1 MKRILRY
8 FLILSFLSTTYIFG
22 QDSFDDKRHDN
33 HGRTSKTVQPKP
45 FNLQPLKRGVKTTPI
60 VTENKNF
67 QIPSIFN
74 RLQPDVKFKHTSIK
88 RQTGSSSIF
97 IKSTITEEAKQSM
110 SRTSNESTARS
121 YLSEIGPLLQIKD
134 ASNEFQLITENT
146 DAIGQSHLKM
156 QQVYKG
162 VKVHGAE
169 VIVHM
174 NASKNEF
181 SVNGKPSAT
190 PTTSVV
196 TPKISF
202 NNAITSIETDLDIK
216 LPSSTISKNG
226 FIIIPK
232 PVGEV
237 IFYPIDKELVL
248 AYHITVHADI
258 KDRWE
263 YFIDAQTGAVLHK
276 YYHTCTLVHE
286 LNTIEHSENTLVL
299 PPSSGSGQ
307 DLNGVTR
314 QLNTFN
320 TNGNNYM
327 IDVSK
332 PMYNASQSTMPDNPV
347 GGIMTLDLQNQIRD
361 ENTVIYH
368 VQSASSTW
376 NYPVAISAHYN
387 ASVAYDYF
395 LNTFNRNSINGA
407 GGTVFSFINV
417 VDDDGGGLDNAFWNG
432 TSMFYGNGRD
442 IFSPLAGS
450 LDVGGH
456 EMSHGVIQNTAGLVY
471 EYQSGAINESFAD
484 IFGTMIDRDDWKLGE
499 DIVNTQYFSSG
510 AMRDLSN
517 PNNGGNELGDI
528 GWQPKDMTEYY
539 TGSGDN
545 GGVHINSGIPNR
557 AYYLIA
563 TAIGKDKSEQIYYRT
578 LDTYLTANSQFIDLR
593 LGVIQAATDLHGVD
607 SQEVQEVINAFEAV
621 GILDGDATDTDNDI
635 PTVTGS
641 EFILSVDIRDEDP
654 NTLYISDTNGENYVP
669 LTTTKLSRKPSVADD
684 GSLAIYVTEDFTIN
698 AVSLDEN
705 NIEEFVISDEP
716 IWGAVSLSKDG
727 NRLAAVRNDV
737 EGVIFISDL
746 LTSESMAFEL
756 YNPTSADGVTTGEVL
771 YADALEWDYSGQ
783 YLIYDALNELNNA
796 NGSSIDYWD
805 VGSLRVWN
813 NQTNSFGDGNI
824 QKIFTNLPEGVSIG
838 NPSFA
843 KTSGNILA
851 FDLFDETDDSYE
863 VITANIETGI
873 VQTVYVNNKL
883 GFPNFSTNDNQL
895 LFDTYN
901 DGDEDI
907 AIIGLASDKMSP
919 QGAPS
924 VIVPNG
930 IWGIWYTVGERE
942 TASSE
947 KDITDFRFNVTNP
960 ASVGSINGTAIS
972 VSIPSNI
979 NPQSLVATFTHSQ
992 KSQVYIGDELQQ
1004 SGVNTND
1011 FSNPINY
1018 TVIGEDG
1025 SSKVYTVTLNG
1036 STTTDPNDDDGDGVA
1051 NDIDQCPNTISGTVV
1066 DFTGCP
1072 VFSLPSNNF
1081 SILAKG
1087 ESCASSNNGSISIN
1101 AQQNLSYS
1109 ASLNGSGVT
1118 KNQTFSSSTTFTS
1131 LQGGTYQ
1138 LCITVQGQN
1147 GYERCYDIVVEQP
1160 QELSVSGKV
1169 DTTSKSLTLQ
1179 MQGSERYF
1187 ITVNN
1192 EFFTTEEQEIEL
1204 QLQSNI
1210 NTISV
1215 TTAQDCQGVYEDV
1228 IDLSAKTIIYPNPVR
1243 TGKITVQLS
1252 APSKQVMHIQLN
1264 TFDGRTILMKTVEPG
1279 TTMVVL
1285 DADMLQNGIYLLSTS
1300 NELKTE
1306 TFKIIKQ

>member
-1 MKRILRY
+1 M
-8 FLILSFLSTTYIFG
+8 G
-22 QDSFDDKRHDN
+22 QDTFNEKRHDN
-33 HGRTSKTVQPKP
+33 RQSTSKSVQPKP
-45 FNLQPLKRGVKTTPI
+45 FNLQPLKRETRKTPLITGD
-60 VTENKNF
+60 KNF
-67 QIPSIFN
+67 QMPSIFN
-74 RLQPDVKFKHTSIK
+74 RTPANAKFKHTSVW
-88 RQTGSSSIF
+88 RQTNATSVF
-97 IKSTITEEAKQSM
+97 IKSAPTEEGKQSM

-121 YLSEIGPLLQIKD
+121 YLSEIGPLLQIRD

-146 DAIGQSHLKM
+146 DVLGQSHLKM

-162 VKVHGAE
+162 IKVYGAE

-174 NASKNEF
+174 NAGKNEI
-181 SVNGKPSAT
+181 SVNGAPTAT
-190 PTTSVV
+190 PTTAVV

-202 NNAITSIETDLDIK
+202 NNAISSIETDLDIK
-216 LPSSTISKNG
+216 LPTSNISKNG

-237 IFYPIDKELVL
+237 IFYPMDKELVL
-248 AYHITVHADI
+248 AHHITVHSNM

-286 LNTIEHSENTLVL
+286 LNTIELSENTLVR
-299 PPSSGSGQ
+299 PPSNGSGQ

-314 QLNTFN
+314 PLNTFN
-320 TNGNNYM
+320 ANGTNYM

-332 PMYNASQSTMPDNPV
+332 PMYNASQSTMPDNPI

-376 NYPVAISAHYN
+376 NNPVAISAHYN

-395 LNTFNRNSINGA
+395 LNTFNRNSINGQ

-417 VDDDGGGLDNAFWNG
+417 IDDDGGGLDNAFWNG

-442 IFSPLAGS
+442 AFAPLAGS

-456 EMSHGVIQNTAGLVY
+456 EMSHGVIQNTANLVY

-484 IFGTMIDRDDWKLGE
+484 VFGTMIDRDDWRLGE
-499 DIVNTQYFSSG
+499 DVVNTQYYSSG
-510 AMRDLSN
+510 ALRDMSN
-517 PNNGGNELGDI
+517 PNNGGNELGDT

-563 TAIGKDKSEQIYYRT
+563 TAIGKEKAEQVYYRT
-578 LDTYLTANSQFIDLR
+578 LSTYLTANSQFIDLR
-593 LGVIQAATDLHGVD
+593 LGVIQAATDLHGAN
-607 SQEVQEVINAFEAV
+607 SQEVQAAISAFDTV
-621 GILDGDATDTDNDI
+621 GIVDGEATDTDNDI
-635 PTVTGS
+635 PTVSGS

-684 GSLAIYVTEDFTIN
+684 GSLAIYVTEDYTIN
-698 AVSLDEN
+698 AVTLDQN

-746 LTSESMAFEL
+746 VTSEAMIFEL
-756 YNPTSADGVTTGEVL
+756 YNPTTANGVTTGEVL

-805 VGSLRVWN
+805 VGSLRAWN
-813 NQTNSFGDGNI
+813 NQANTFGDGNI
-824 QKIFTNLPEGVSIG
+824 QKIFTNLPEGISIG

-851 FDLFDETDDSYE
+851 FDLFDEINDAYE

-873 VQTVYVNNKL
+873 VKTVYVNNKL
-883 GFPNFSTNDNQL
+883 GFPNFSKNDDKL
-895 LFDTYN
+895 LFDTDN
-901 DGDEDI
+901 NGDEDI
-907 AIIGLASDKMSP
+907 AIIGLGSDKMSP
-919 QGAPS
+919 QGSPS
-924 VIVPNG
+924 VIIPNG
-930 IWGIWYTVGERE
+930 IWGIWYTVGARE

-947 KDITDFRFNVTNP
+947 KDITDFRFTVTNP
-960 ASVGSINGTAIS
+960 ASVGVINGNAIS
-972 VSIPSNI
+972 ISVPSNI
-979 NPQSLVATFTHSQ
+979 NPQGLVATFTHSQ
-992 KSQVYIGDELQQ
+992 KSQVYIGNTLQQ

-1011 FSNPINY
+1011 FSNPITY
-1018 TVIGEDG
+1018 TVVGEDG
-1025 SSKVYTVTLNG
+1025 STKAYTVTLGG
-1036 STTTDPNDDDGDGVA
+1036 STTVDPNDDDGDGVA
-1051 NDIDQCPNTISGTVV
+1051 NDLDQCPNTIAGTVV

-1072 VFSLPSNNF
+1072 KFSLPSNNF

-1087 ESCASSNNGSISIN
+1087 ESCISSNNGTISIN
-1101 AQQNLSYS
+1101 AQQNLNYT
-1109 ASLNGSGVT
+1109 ASLSGNGV
-1118 KNQTFSSSTTFTS
+1118 NQTQAFTSSTNFTS

-1147 GYERCYDIVVEQP
+1147 GYELCYDIVVEQP
-1160 QELSVSGKV
+1160 QALSVTGKI
-1169 DTTSKSLTLQ
+1169 DSTSKYVTLQ
-1179 MQGSERYF
+1179 MQGAERYF

-1192 EFFTTEEQEIEL
+1192 EFFTTSAQEIKL
-1204 QLQSNI
+1204 QLQADV
-1210 NTISV
+1210 NTVLVS
-1215 TTAQDCQGVYEDV
+1215 TEKECQGVYEEV
-1228 IDLSAKTIIYPNPVR
+1228 IDLSAKTIIYPNPVS
-1243 TGKITVQLS
+1243 TGEITIQLT
-1252 APSKQVMHIQLN
+1252 APSKNVMNMQLN
-1264 TFDGRTILMKTVEPG
+1264 TFDGRTVLTKSIEPG

-1285 DADMLQNGIYLLSTS
+1285 NAEILQNGIYLLSIS
-1300 NELKTE
+1300 NTEKTE

>member
-1 MKRILRY
+1 MKRTLRY
-8 FLILSFLSTTYIFG
+8 FFILSFLSTTYIFG
-22 QDSFDDKRHDN
+22 QDSFDDKRHEN
-33 HGRTSKTVQPKP
+33 HGRTSKTVQLKP
-45 FNLQPLKRGVKTTPI
+45 FNLQPLKRDVKTTPI
-60 VTENKNF
+60 ITGNKNF
-67 QIPSIFN
+67 QLPSIFN

-88 RQTGSSSIF
+88 RKAASSSIF
-97 IKSTITEEAKQSM
+97 IKSTVTDEAKQSM
-110 SRTSNESTARS
+110 SRTSNETTAKN
-121 YLSEIGPLLQIKD
+121 YLSEIGALLRVKDPL
-134 ASNEFQLITENT
+134 NEFRLTAETT
-146 DAIGQSHLKM
+146 DDFGQSHLRM
-156 QQVYKG
+156 QQVFKG
-162 VKVHGAE
+162 VKVYGAE
-169 VIVHM
+169 VLVHISA
-174 NASKNEF
+174 NKNDI
-181 SVNGKPSAT
+181 SVNGTSKAS
-190 PTTSVV
+190 PTIKEI
-196 TPKISF
+196 TPKVSF
-202 NNAITSIETDLDIK
+202 ANAITKIESDLDTK
-216 LPSSTISKNG
+216 LKLSTNSKNG
-226 FIIIPK
+226 LLSIPQ
-232 PVGEV
+232 PEGEV
-237 IFYPIDKELVL
+237 VFYPTNEELVL
-248 AYHITVHADI
+248 AHHITVHPNLM
-258 KDRWE
+258 DRWE
-263 YFIDAQTGAVLHK
+263 YFLDANTGEILHK
-276 YYHTCTLVHE
+276 YYHTCTLMHE
-286 LNTIEHSENTLVL
+286 FNDIERSDDKFIM
-299 PPSSGSGQ
+299 PPSNGSGQ

-314 QLNTFN
+314 QVNTYN
-320 TNGNNYM
+320 TNDWEYM
-327 IDVSK
+327 IDITK
-332 PMYNASQSTMPDNPV
+332 PMYDASQSEMPDNPV
-347 GGIMTLDLQNQIRD
+347 GGIMTLDLRNEIRD
-361 ENTVIYH
+361 ENLVVYH
-368 VQSASSTW
+368 VQSNSNTW
-376 NYPVAISAHYN
+376 NNPVAISAHYN
-387 ASVAYDYF
+387 AGVAYDYF
-395 LNTFNRNSINGA
+395 LNTFNRNSINGQ

-417 VDDDGGGLDNAFWNG
+417 VDEDGNDLDNAFWNG

-442 IFSPLAGS
+442 AFSPLAGS

-484 IFGTMIDRDDWKLGE
+484 IFGTMIDRDDWQLGE

-517 PNNGGNELGDI
+517 PNNGGNELSDR

-563 TAIGKDKSEQIYYRT
+563 TAIGKEKAEQIYYRT

-593 LGVIQAATDLHGVD
+593 LGVIQAATDLHGAD
-607 SQEVQEVINAFEAV
+607 SQEVQTAVSAFDTV

-641 EFILSVDIRDEDP
+641 EFILSVDIRDDDP

-698 AVSLDEN
+698 AVSLDQN

-746 LTSESMAFEL
+746 VTSESMAFEL

-783 YLIYDALNELNNA
+783 YLIYDALSELNNA
-796 NGSSIDYWD
+796 NGSTIDYWD

-824 QKIFTNLPEGVSIG
+824 QKIFTNLPEGLSIG

-863 VITANIETGI
+863 VITANIETGE
-873 VQTVYVNNKL
+873 VKTVYVNNKL
-883 GFPNFSTNDNQL
+883 GFPNYSKNDDKL

-907 AIIGLASDKMSP
+907 AIINLAADKLSP
-919 QGAPS
+919 QGTPS

-972 VSIPSNI
+972 VSVPSNI

-1025 SSKVYTVTLNG
+1025 SSRVYTVTLNG
-1036 STTTDPNDDDGDGVA
+1036 STTTDPNDDDGDGVP
-1051 NDIDQCPNTISGTVV
+1051 NDFDQCPNTPFNTSVDTSG
-1066 DFTGCP
+1066 CEI
-1072 VFSLPSNNF
+1072 FSLPADNF
-1081 SILAKG
+1081 RVLSKG
-1087 ESCASSNNGSISIN
+1087 ESCMDSNNGSITIAANMTNNYTAALSGNGTDIAIN
-1101 AQQNLSYS
+1101 
-1109 ASLNGSGVT
+1109 
-1118 KNQTFSSSTTFTS
+1118 FTNDIAFND
-1131 LQGGTYQ
+1131 LVGGAYTV
-1138 LCITVQGQN
+1138 CITVQGQAD
-1147 GYERCYDIVVEQP
+1147 YENCFNVVVAEP
-1160 QELSVSGKV
+1160 ESLSVSSK
-1169 DTTSKSLTLQ
+1169 TNLTSKSATFNLSG
-1179 MQGSERYF
+1179 GSLYT
-1187 ITVNN
+1187 IKIN
-1192 EFFTTEEQEIEL
+1192 ENVFTTSEAEI
-1204 QLQSNI
+1204 
-1210 NTISV
+1210 TIPLTGEVNKV
-1215 TTAQDCQGVYEDV
+1215 TVKTDQDCQGVYEEV
-1228 IDLSAKTIIYPNPVR
+1228 IDLSAKTIIYPNPVS
-1243 TGKITVQLS
+1243 TGKITVQMS
-1252 APSKQVMHIQLN
+1252 APSDQVTTMQLT
-1264 TFDGRTILMKTVEPG
+1264 TFNGRTVLLKMVEPG
-1279 TTMVVL
+1279 TTTVVL
-1285 DADMLQNGIYLLSTS
+1285 DADMLQDGMYLLSIS
-1300 NELKTE
+1300 NDKKTE